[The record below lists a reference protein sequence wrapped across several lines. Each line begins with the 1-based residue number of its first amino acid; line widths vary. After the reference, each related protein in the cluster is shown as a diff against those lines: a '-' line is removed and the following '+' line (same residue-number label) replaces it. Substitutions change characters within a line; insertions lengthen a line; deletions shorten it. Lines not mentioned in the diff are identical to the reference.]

1 MFPNRT
7 TCSVNWQ
14 SVESV
19 NRTVCPSD
27 VYVQMPN
34 GCLDIFNL
42 DSFSILSL

>member
-27 VYVQMPN
+27 VYTNAQRLL
-34 GCLDIFNL
+34 GYL
-42 DSFSILSL
+42 